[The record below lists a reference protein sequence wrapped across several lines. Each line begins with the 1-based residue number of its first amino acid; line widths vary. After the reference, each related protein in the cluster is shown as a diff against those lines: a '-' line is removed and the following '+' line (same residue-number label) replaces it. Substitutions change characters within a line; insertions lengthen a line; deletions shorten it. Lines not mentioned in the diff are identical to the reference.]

1 MCFFFSFLFFDKLLK
16 VSLICIIFIIGVHHF
31 WMVYLV
37 ICLVQLKSVAMLLAK
52 VRMKRRY
59 WVDENKFLFSIFCT
73 FISYL
78 KNILYNHLFY
88 NLTGELIYFILVKV
102 TLSGTPDG
110 PLMVLAFKLEEGCFG
125 QLTYLRYIFIFLIVQ
140 LSYYFIHV
148 VAMLVL
154 RHVLQ
159 GDQASIFI

>member
-1 MCFFFSFLFFDKLLK
+1 MSFYFYGFCSMCFFFSFLFFDKLLN
-16 VSLICIIFIIGVHHF
+16 VLLICIIFIIGVHHF

-59 WVDENKFLFSIFCT
+59 WVDENKILFWIFCT

-125 QLTYLRYIFIFLIVQ
+125 QLTYLRYACLGGIFSF
-140 LSYYFIHV
+140 SW
-148 VAMLVL
+148 
-154 RHVLQ
+154 
-159 GDQASIFI
+159 

>member
-1 MCFFFSFLFFDKLLK
+1 MSFYFYGFCSMGFFFFDKLLN
-16 VSLICIIFIIGVHHF
+16 VLLICIIFIIGVHHF
-31 WMVYLV
+31 WMVYSV
-37 ICLVQLKSVAMLLAK
+37 ICLVQLKSEAMLLAK

-59 WVDENKFLFSIFCT
+59 WVDENKFLFWIFCT

-110 PLMVLAFKLEEGCFG
+110 PLVALAFKLEEGCFG
-125 QLTYLRYIFIFLIVQ
+125 QLTYLRYVYLRGIFSF
-140 LSYYFIHV
+140 SW
-148 VAMLVL
+148 
-154 RHVLQ
+154 
-159 GDQASIFI
+159 